1 GMSVVGRSVLGM
13 AQELDHS
20 GHQGGADAPMVIEL
34 YRCTDPGSWQVAEAL
49 TGDPVVE
56 PDAGHG
62 PAPEASGET
71 ALSALEEAMAAD
83 VRLSLSLAS
92 RLARHPAAAHLFTLL
107 HQIATATADGTGLVE
122 RVGAGVG

>member
-1 GMSVVGRSVLGM
+1 MSVVGRSVLGM

-20 GHQGGADAPMVIEL
+20 GHQGGADAPVVIEL
-34 YRCTDPGSWQVAEAL
+34 YRCTDPGSWQLAEAL

-56 PDAGHG
+56 PAAGHG

-71 ALSALEEAMAAD
+71 ALSAQEEAKAED

-92 RLARHPAAAHLFTLL
+92 RLARTHAISPTFKLL
-107 HQIATATADGTGLVE
+107 DSLDTDMVTA
-122 RVGAGVG
+122 